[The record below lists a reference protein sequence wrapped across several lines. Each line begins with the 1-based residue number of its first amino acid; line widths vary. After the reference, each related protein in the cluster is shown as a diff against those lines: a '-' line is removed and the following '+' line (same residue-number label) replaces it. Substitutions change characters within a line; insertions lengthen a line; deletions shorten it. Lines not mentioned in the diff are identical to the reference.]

1 MDISFARVW
10 RRLRTA
16 RSRSS
21 SNGRSRSSQSLSSG
35 HSTNSTRRA
44 GARIPLDVD
53 VLEDRTFFSAT
64 PLMLSAFEVQV
75 QEDST
80 RATVKLNEVFTIDN
94 FASTS
99 YQVLGSGLS
108 GIGGRATIDAQQNL
122 QLEFPAGRLGETKF
136 TVQGTNSVGQVQQL
150 PIELLVQE
158 VNDTPTA
165 KPLANF
171 TSTSGNQTVIDLWGA
186 FADEEDADNEL
197 TYRLLGNSRPDLF
210 SSVTWDLDRGKLILQ
225 HAAGKTGA
233 AQLTISATDTGGLS
247 VGAGTKSSF
256 KVYDQIQ
263 GVHGVQSPD
272 VTGMGLSE
280 IALWT
285 DWYFFE
291 MTDGTYDRS
300 TLDTSRFLEQLAL
313 VPADKKNVQI
323 VVNIENDYYVN
334 TPEGRNKFAE
344 VFAMAQQAR
353 PDLNFGLY
361 MYVPERS
368 WYEPVYY
375 LRMLRDQSLG
385 FPTNYTLA
393 AEELTANYNDWLARN
408 ALFRT
413 AAVAPQ
419 YGGVPL
425 ANLLDTI
432 NVSLYTVVEK
442 FNDDSL
448 WEQVDMDATANRF
461 TWDGPDISNGQ
472 RVNLKLTNGGYF
484 TNGLST
490 WVDYYT
496 VNVVGSTFQIA
507 TTPGGAPIDFG
518 ATYSGGTLHAGI
530 YGPWSDP
537 MLNAS
542 VRDWDL
548 YAEGNI
554 AEGRKFGKPL
564 NAWISPSFRG
574 AGTQPLDYDFFRMQ
588 LETLKPLADGVVIY
602 EPTVN
607 TATYHENKG
616 WFAALKDFMSTL
628 DDPASTVTIQ
638 VGATTPPPPPTPNP
652 QAIADRITTTEDQ
665 PVIFSGST
673 LLANDVSNGLSLTA
687 NFTALPSNGK
697 LEEMSGGRWRYTPY
711 TNFSG
716 TDTFS
721 YRVFDGTRYSASAQ
735 VQLQV
740 NSTND
745 APVAHDDVTWLRED
759 SSLRLTMSSL
769 LANDTDPDG
778 DALTWQLITGPTRGT
793 WQQNTDGTFNYVP
806 FANMAGVDFVQYRVS
821 DGKAFSNTATIGIY
835 VIGTNDAPVA
845 NADLMRVTSGQSQ
858 AITVGQIL
866 ANDRDPDDDAL
877 RARFIELPTNG
888 TLRDLGTGQWIYTPR
903 ANFVGTDQFRY
914 VVSDGQYTSSAA
926 VITLQVVR
934 PTAAAVPAQDLTAQ
948 GTLSSGP
955 DDGSSEGAEAE
966 GPASE
971 PVPVNN
977 TPTAKGD
984 FFRMISGQQL
994 AINGQG
1000 VLANDSDADSD
1011 GLTAKLVTGPRNGT
1025 LTLNTDGTFVY
1036 RPTDG
1041 YQGIDSFEYRAVD
1054 ARGAESLAQV
1064 VLQIGKADRAIGFI
1078 PNDDDSD
1085 ALNWSDLALATE
1097 PTGESS
1103 VLPGAGR
1110 TPGQVSQD
1118 GIWASLWKQWRRMGS

>member
-1 MDISFARVW
+1 MDISFAQLW
-10 RRLRTA
+10 RRLRAA
-16 RSRSS
+16 RSRSATS
-21 SNGRSRSSQSLSSG
+21 GRSRSTQAVPGSFAA
-35 HSTNSTRRA
+35 NSRGRVA
-44 GARIPLDVD
+44 GRIPLDID
-53 VLEDRTFFSAT
+53 VLEDRTFFSVT
-64 PLMLSAFEVQV
+64 PLMLNPFEVQV

-80 RATVKLNEVFTIDN
+80 RATVKLNELFTIDN
-94 FASTS
+94 FSTIS
-99 YQVLGSGLS
+99 YQVLGTGIS

-122 QLEFPAGRLGETKF
+122 QLEFPAGRIGETTF
-136 TVQGTNSVGQVQQL
+136 TVQGTNSFGQVQQL
-150 PIELLVQE
+150 PIELLVQD

-171 TSTSGNQTVIDLWGA
+171 TSTSNGQTVVDLWGA

-197 TYRLLGNSRPDLF
+197 TYRLLGNTRPDLF
-210 SSVTWDLDRGKLILQ
+210 SSVSWDLARGKLILQ
-225 HAAGKTGA
+225 HAAGKTGS
-233 AQLTISATDTGGLS
+233 AQLTISATDTGGLT
-247 VGAGTKSSF
+247 VGAGTKSTF

-272 VTGMGLSE
+272 ITGMGLSE

-291 MTDGTYDRS
+291 LTNNTYDRS
-300 TLDTSRFLEQLAL
+300 TLDTAKFLEHLAD

-323 VVNIENDYYVN
+323 VFNIENDYYVN

-344 VFAMAQQAR
+344 VFSLAQQTR

-375 LRMLRDQSLG
+375 SRMLRDQSLG

-393 AEELTANYNDWLARN
+393 AQEITANYNDWLARN

-413 AAVAPQ
+413 AAVSSQ

-442 FNDDSL
+442 YNDESL
-448 WEQVDMDATANRF
+448 WEQVDMDATSNRF
-461 TWDGPDISNGQ
+461 TWDGPEITNGQ
-472 RVNLKLTNGGYF
+472 KVNLKLTNGGYF

-496 VNVVGSTFQIA
+496 VNVVGSTFQISTA
-507 TTPGGAPIDFG
+507 PGGAAIDFG
-518 ATYSGGTLHAGI
+518 TTYTGTLHAGI
-530 YGPWSDP
+530 YGPWTDP

-542 VRDWDL
+542 VRDWHF

-554 AEGRKFGKPL
+554 AEGRKFGKQV

-588 LETLKPLADGVVIY
+588 LEVLKPLTDGVVIY

-607 TATYHENKG
+607 TSTYHENKG

-638 VGATTPPPPPTPNP
+638 VGSTTPPPTTPNP
-652 QAIADRITTTEDQ
+652 QAVADRLLTNEDQ
-665 PVIFSGST
+665 PVIFGNST
-673 LLANDVSNGLSLTA
+673 LLANDVGNGLSLTTGL
-687 NFTALPSNGK
+687 TALPSNGK

-711 TNFSG
+711 TNFTG

-721 YRVFDGTRYSASAQ
+721 YRVFDGARYSASAQ
-735 VQLQV
+735 VQIQV
-740 NSTND
+740 NGAND

-769 LANDTDPDG
+769 LANDSDPDG
-778 DALTWQLITGPTRGT
+778 DSLTWQLVAGPTRGT

-845 NADLMRVTSGQSQ
+845 NADLIRVTSGQTQLIS
-858 AITVGQIL
+858 VGQIL
-866 ANDRDPDDDAL
+866 ANDRDADDDAL
-877 RARFIELPTNG
+877 RARFIELPVNG
-888 TLRDLGTGQWIYTPR
+888 TLTDLGTGQWSYTPR
-903 ANFVGTDQFRY
+903 ANFAGTDQFRY

-926 VITLQVVR
+926 TITLQVVR
-934 PTAAAVPAQDLTAQ
+934 PTAAAVPATDTTAQ
-948 GTLSSGP
+948 GTLSQGP
-955 DDGSSEGAEAE
+955 DDGGTAEDLEAVIAPSE
-966 GPASE
+966 S
-971 PVPVNN
+971 PVNAS
-977 TPTAKGD
+977 PSAKSD

-994 AINGQG
+994 AVNGRG
-1000 VLANDSDADSD
+1000 VLANDTDADQD
-1011 GLTAKLVTGPRNGT
+1011 DLTAKLVSGPRNGT
-1025 LTLNTDGTFVY
+1025 LTLNANGTFVY
-1036 RPTDG
+1036 QPVEG
-1041 YQGIDSFEYRAVD
+1041 YRGIDSFEYRAVD
-1054 ARGAESLAQV
+1054 ALGAESLAQV
-1064 VLQIGKADRAIGFI
+1064 ILQIGKTDEAVGFI
-1078 PNDDDSD
+1078 PGDDDSD
-1085 ALNWSDLALATE
+1085 ALNWADLAIASE
-1097 PTGESS
+1097 PMTESS
-1103 VLPGAGR
+1103 GLPSDGR
-1110 TPGQVSQD
+1110 TAGQVSQD
-1118 GIWASLWKQWRRMGS
+1118 GVWASLWKQWRRMGS